1 MTGKIVSLYMK
12 VKHGERMQ
20 PAKSLEAESG
30 MGILGDVSYGRAK
43 RQVLFVELETLDEFG
58 LVPGQVRENV
68 TVSGFKLAGLA
79 PGSQLQ
85 VGQALF
91 EVVGDCAPCQQIEG
105 IRPGLQEEI
114 NGRRGTLCRVVNGG
128 SLKEGDQVALVD
140 NQ

>member
-91 EVVGDCAPCQQIEG
+91 VVVGDWAPCQQMEG